1 MYLIIFGAPGV
12 GKGTQAKIL
21 SSRLGIPHISTGDI
35 LRAAVKAQTV
45 LGMKAQKIMSTGEL
59 VSDGIMIGIIKD
71 TLSDPKCSKGFLLDG
86 FPRTLAQA
94 AAIDELL
101 KELNLMEKILVVS
114 LKTNEEELIVRLT
127 NRRVCSKC
135 QEIFNYKDIKDKDVC
150 PNCGAVNSFYHR
162 SDDQEEVIRNR
173 FKIFQSVTL
182 PILEHYEKMGKVI
195 SVDGFQPVEK
205 VTEDILHCLVK
216 RSGKEITISA

>member
-21 SSRLGIPHISTGDI
+21 SSKLGIPHISTGDI

-45 LGMKAQKIMSTGEL
+45 LGMKAQKIMSSGEL
-59 VSDGIMIGIIKD
+59 VSDEIMIGIIKD
-71 TLSDPKCSKGFLLDG
+71 TLSDPKCGKGFLLDG

-94 AAIDELL
+94 IAIDELL
-101 KELNLMEKILVVS
+101 KELNLMEKILVIS
-114 LKTNEEELIVRLT
+114 LTANEEELIGRLT
-127 NRRVCSKC
+127 NRRACSKC
-135 QEIFNYKDIKDKDVC
+135 QEIFNYQDIKDKDVC
-150 PNCGAVNSFYHR
+150 PNCGAINSFYHR

-173 FKIFQSVTL
+173 VKIFHSVTL
-182 PILEHYEKMGKVI
+182 PILEHYEKMRKVI

-205 VTEDILHCLVK
+205 VTEDILHSLAK
-216 RSGKEITISA
+216 RSGKEITISV

>member
-1 MYLIIFGAPGV
+1 MYLILFGAPGV

-21 SSRLGIPHISTGDI
+21 SSKLGIPHISTGDI

-45 LGMKAQKIMSTGEL
+45 LGIKAQKIMSKGEL
-59 VSDGIMIGIIKD
+59 VSDDIMIGIIKD

-94 AAIDELL
+94 TAIDSLL
-101 KELNLMEKILVVS
+101 KELNIIEKIFLIS
-114 LKTNEEELIVRLT
+114 LMTNEEELIVRLT
-127 NRRVCSKC
+127 NRRACAKC
-135 QEIFNYKDIKDKDVC
+135 QKIFNYNDIKDIDVC

-162 SDDQEEVIRNR
+162 NDDQEDVIRNR

-182 PILEHYEKMGKVI
+182 PILEHYKKMGKVI
-195 SVDGFQPVEK
+195 SVEGFQTVEK
-205 VTEDILHCLVK
+205 VTEDILNSLTAKLGNKTV
-216 RSGKEITISA
+216 ISA